1 PTLIAARQS
10 GVQYEVEHHPALN
23 GVPALILRTDTD
35 GAEDFKIVWTPVR
48 TPSRAYWRDL
58 VPYRPGVYIP
68 SFIVLADWLIRLE
81 REDGLPRVVVRHLA
95 TGEEHVIAFDEEAYS
110 LGISRGYEF
119 ATTILRFKIGRAS
132 CRERV

>member
-1 PTLIAARQS
+1 SPHLSGRFCDISAHDHETSEGWLLDLFAPDAEPTLIAARQS

-58 VPYRPGVYIP
+58 VPYRPGVYIL
-68 SFIVLADWLIRLE
+68 SFIVLADWL
-81 REDGLPRVVVRHLA
+81 
-95 TGEEHVIAFDEEAYS
+95 
-110 LGISRGYEF
+110 
-119 ATTILRFKIGRAS
+119 
-132 CRERV
+132 